1 MGILR
6 YFLLAATAGTFAEMI
21 YILSVDRR
29 SPPWF
34 VWGWL
39 ICLVLNFVYL
49 VMNPHSG
56 TNTSRVSSTET
67 PRVFRI
73 VDLWFDA
80 KENELRARANR
91 SEKEPK

>member
-6 YFLLAATAGTFAEMI
+6 YFLLAATAGTFAEII

-34 VWGWL
+34 VYGWL

-49 VMNPHSG
+49 VMNPRTDANATRVSG
-56 TNTSRVSSTET
+56 TKT

-80 KENELRARANR
+80 KETELRARANR
-91 SEKEPK
+91 SEKELK